1 MDLDGG
7 NAGQARR
14 AKKRNL
20 YTICRKAG
28 LMNFTNKFALSAM
41 QLGHALQKNA
51 MQNRL
56 LPQTPRDQE
65 SKPIP
70 PKQFEKDNK
79 EAVRLLFRSF
89 IFQVMKRAST
99 LVPGAAR
106 SSEHG
111 VWDARIRSRH
121 GAPCAQGDARG
132 VPDQHNY

>member
-56 LPQTPRDQE
+56 LPHPPTSVQ
-65 SKPIP
+65 SK
-70 PKQFEKDNK
+70 E
-79 EAVRLLFRSF
+79 
-89 IFQVMKRAST
+89 
-99 LVPGAAR
+99 PGA
-106 SSEHG
+106 SEMRKK
-111 VWDARIRSRH
+111 ATPFPSPRH
-121 GAPCAQGDARG
+121 ECALSG
-132 VPDQHNY
+132 

>member
-28 LMNFTNKFALSAM
+28 LTNFTNKFALGAM

-51 MQNRL
+51 MENRL
-56 LPQTPRDQE
+56 LPQTPRDQD

-79 EAVRLLFRSF
+79 EAVRWLFRSVLCKV
-89 IFQVMKRAST
+89 IKRASA
-99 LVPGAAR
+99 LVPRAER
-106 SSEHG
+106 SSQHG
-111 VWDARIRSRH
+111 MWDARIRSRH
-121 GAPCAQGDARG
+121 RAACAQGDARG